1 MRTAACVSFLLSQGA
16 SPSHTDSDGLTAT
29 AHALAFDHVNV
40 LSVLPVRSLDIDNL
54 NPATSGERERSD
66 RNVRSALHIVCQ
78 WGSIKCLNYLIQIN
92 SIKRMDDDNADDNV
106 DKSNNDNST
115 NNGNDNRNNEI
126 LRTNEIEKAD
136 KLNSSQSSNPN
147 LDSISNCNSK
157 FNLNSNLNSDFDLN
171 IAMTDGTTPL
181 HLSARYGHLNCIKL
195 LISYGVDFA
204 VLDCNGNSPLML
216 SKLWCRKD
224 CEKYLTEIS
233 KDE

>member
-16 SPSHTDSDGLTAT
+16 SLSHTDSDGLTAT

-40 LSVLPVRSLDIDNL
+40 LSVLPVRSLDIDIL
-54 NPATSGERERSD
+54 NPIFDSEINTVCTV
-66 RNVRSALHIVCQ
+66 RNVRSAVHIVCQ
-78 WGSIKCLNYLIQIN
+78 WGSIKCLNYLIKIN
-92 SIKRMDDDNADDNV
+92 SAKEVDKDDNDNDNFDDNQ
-106 DKSNNDNST
+106 NT
-115 NNGNDNRNNEI
+115 N
-126 LRTNEIEKAD
+126 TNHND
-136 KLNSSQSSNPN
+136 KLNSEQNSNSN
-147 LDSISNCNSK
+147 L
-157 FNLNSNLNSDFDLN
+157 NLNSNLNSNFNLN

-195 LISYGVDFA
+195 LISYGADFT

-233 KDE
+233 KDES